1 MLFSEIVA
9 TSARVGTTR
18 SRSQK
23 IGLLAD
29 CLRRLSPAEIAAGVA
44 YLSGHPP
51 QGRIGVGFA
60 LLAEVRGAGGAKR
73 PTLTVLEVDAALA
86 DIAATSGAGSTATRR
101 ARLGALFARATAAER
116 DLLARLVLGELRQ
129 GALEGLMAEAV
140 AAAAALPADAVRRA
154 LMLAGDLAR
163 VAAAALEEGAA
174 GLLRFRLRLL
184 HPVRPMLADTAA
196 DVGEALS
203 VLGEAALEYKL
214 DGARVQI
221 HRDDGE
227 VRVFTRALN
236 NVTDAAPEL
245 VAAARAIPARR
256 LVLDGE
262 ALVLAP
268 DGRPLPF
275 QMTMRR
281 FGRRLD
287 VAALSE
293 AVPLAVFFFDCLHLD
308 GDDLIDRPAAERFA
322 AAAATVP
329 PALVIPRRV
338 TEDSREA
345 AAFLDQALAR
355 GHEGVMAKALGAA
368 YEAGNRGTAW
378 LKIKPA
384 HTLDLVVLA
393 AEWGHGRRRG
403 HLSNLHLGA
412 RDTAS
417 GRFVMLGKTFKGM
430 TDEMLARQTAAL
442 ETLAVARDAHTV
454 RVRPE
459 LVVEVAFNDV
469 QASPHYPG
477 GLSLRFARVKRLR
490 PDKRAAD
497 ADTIDTVRAILE
509 TGRRLAT
516 TGPAR

>member
-1 MLFSEIVA
+1 MLLSEIVV
-9 TSARVGTTR
+9 TSARVGATR

-29 CLRRLSPAEIAAGVA
+29 WLRRLSPLEIVAGVG
-44 YLSGHPP
+44 YLSGRLP
-51 QGRIGVGFA
+51 QGRIGVGPA
-60 LLAEVRGAGGAKR
+60 LLTELRGAGAAEQ
-73 PTLTVLEVDAALA
+73 PTLTVLEVDAALT
-86 DIAATSGAGSTATRR
+86 DIASASGAGSTATRR
-101 ARLGALFARATAAER
+101 ARLGTLFSRATAAEHA
-116 DLLARLVLGELRQ
+116 LLARLMLGELRQ
-129 GALEGLMAEAV
+129 GALEGLMAEAIAV
-140 AAAAALPADAVRRA
+140 ATALPADAVRRA
-154 LMLAGDLAR
+154 LMHAGDLAP
-163 VAAAALEEGAA
+163 VAAAALEEGAS
-174 GLLRFRLRLL
+174 GLRRFRLRLL
-184 HPVRPMLADTAA
+184 QPVRPMLADSAA

-214 DGARVQI
+214 DGARVQV

-236 NVTDAAPEL
+236 DVTDAAPEL
-245 VAAARAIPARR
+245 VEAVHAIPARR

-268 DGRPLPF
+268 GGRPLPF
-275 QMTMRR
+275 QVTMRR

-287 VAALSE
+287 VAALRE
-293 AVPLAVFFFDCLHLD
+293 TLPLTAFFFDCLHLD

-322 AAAATVP
+322 ALAATVR

-338 TEDSREA
+338 TDDSREA
-345 AAFLDQALAR
+345 AAFLDQALAH
-355 GHEGVMAKALGAA
+355 GHEGVMAKALGAP
-368 YEAGNRGTAW
+368 YEAGNRGATW

-403 HLSNLHLGA
+403 YLSNLHLGA
-412 RDTAS
+412 RDPAG

-442 ETLAVARDAHTV
+442 ETLAVARDAYTV
-454 RVRPE
+454 HVRPE
-459 LVVEVAFNDV
+459 LVVEVAFSDV

-477 GLSLRFARVKRLR
+477 GLALRFARVKRLR
-490 PDKRAAD
+490 PDKSAAD
-497 ADTIDTVRAILE
+497 ADTIDTVRAIHE
-509 TGRRLAT
+509 TGHRLVG
-516 TGPAR
+516 TGAAR